1 MDMTGG
7 KAIIVNCG
15 VSNWYGAGSRRLA
28 KSLNFVGW
36 GGETIIYDGY
46 YPENCPSHEDVP
58 YYMKIA
64 VFEEAI
70 QRGFTHILWV
80 DSSFWAVQNPG
91 RMFDIISDQGYYFFS
106 SGYNLAQS
114 VNDTALQYVGLSRN
128 EAEGVNEW
136 ASGCVGIRIDNP
148 IGGALYNRWKELM
161 DAGLSKGSRLHDNQS
176 ADPRFLFHRNDQS
189 CLSLA
194 AWELGISNNNGL
206 DMVSYWGTGYNEK
219 ELIWFI
225 GGL

>member
-7 KAIIVNCG
+7 KAIIINCG

-70 QRGFTHILWV
+70 QRGFTHIFGLIRL
-80 DSSFWAVQNPG
+80 FG
-91 RMFDIISDQGYYFFS
+91 RCK
-106 SGYNLAQS
+106 
-114 VNDTALQYVGLSRN
+114 TPER
-128 EAEGVNEW
+128 
-136 ASGCVGIRIDNP
+136 
-148 IGGALYNRWKELM
+148 
-161 DAGLSKGSRLHDNQS
+161 
-176 ADPRFLFHRNDQS
+176 
-189 CLSLA
+189 CL
-194 AWELGISNNNGL
+194 I
-206 DMVSYWGTGYNEK
+206 
-219 ELIWFI
+219 
-225 GGL
+225 